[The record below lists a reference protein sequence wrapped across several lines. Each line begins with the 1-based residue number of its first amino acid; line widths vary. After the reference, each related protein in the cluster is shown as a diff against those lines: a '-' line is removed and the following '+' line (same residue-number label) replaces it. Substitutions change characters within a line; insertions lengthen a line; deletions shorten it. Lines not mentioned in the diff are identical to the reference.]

1 MPIAPGRGILAAL
14 IVAAPLLAQT
24 VPVKEHTLSNG
35 MRLLLVERH
44 DEPTVAAGWVARV
57 GSANEAVGATGMA
70 HFFEHMMFKGTNTI
84 GTKDAKR
91 DAELNALQ
99 DKVQA
104 GIRDEITLLRER
116 QRRGEILDIQDPKA
130 RSERHQQLLKDFDAL
145 VKEQRAII
153 VKDEMDLIYKQAG
166 ATGLN
171 ANTSNDR
178 TFYHLT
184 VPSNKLELWAWME
197 SDRLKNAVFREFYSE
212 RDVILEERRQR
223 VDATPTGK
231 IMEAFFAMTWEA
243 HPYRWP
249 VVGWP
254 SDISQVNR
262 EVADRFFTTY
272 YAPNNITAVLV
283 GDIRAEEAIPMMER
297 YFGRIPRNTR
307 GVPEVITTDPAQ
319 VAQQRMDA
327 EAETTP
333 MVFASYKGIPS
344 VHQDAAALDILGSV
358 LNGQSGRLNKELVL
372 KQKAAAAAQ
381 AFNRT
386 QKYAG
391 AFFVIGVP
399 TPERKLEEVEPMLYA
414 EVEKIQ
420 KDGITDQELQKV
432 KNQVLA
438 DAYRR
443 LESNGGLVAQLA
455 EAEGAGSYKD
465 FLIEPETLQKVTKE
479 DVQRVAKKY
488 LTPENRSVLS
498 IRRKQAPAGPTGPE
512 DPELAKLPEALRG
525 NAKMALAQFEKETDV
540 AKLKE
545 GLAQM
550 EAQADK
556 LPPQVKPL
564 VEFLMQKLRARI
576 QKLEAK

>member
-1 MPIAPGRGILAAL
+1 MTISPGRGLVAAL
-14 IVAAPLLAQT
+14 VAAAPLLAQT

-57 GSANEAVGATGMA
+57 GSANETVGATGMA

-104 GIRDEITLLRER
+104 GIREEIGILREK
-116 QRRGEILDIQDPKA
+116 QRRGEISDIQDPKV

-153 VKDEMDLIYKQAG
+153 VKDEMDSIYKQAG

-178 TFYHLT
+178 TFFHIT
-184 VPSNKLELWAWME
+184 VPSNKLELWSWLE

-212 RDVILEERRQR
+212 RDVILEERRLR
-223 VDATPTGK
+223 TEATPTGR

-243 HPYRWP
+243 HPYHWP
-249 VVGWP
+249 VLGWP

-262 EVADRFFTTY
+262 EVADRFFATF
-272 YAPNNITAVLV
+272 YAPNNITAILV
-283 GDIRAEEAIPMMER
+283 GDFKTDEAIAMMER
-297 YFGRIPRNTR
+297 YFGRIPRGTR
-307 GVPEVITTDPAQ
+307 PVPVVLTTDPAQ
-319 VAQQRMDA
+319 VAPQRMDA
-327 EAETTP
+327 EAESTP
-333 MVFASYKGIPS
+333 MVFASYKGVSS

-372 KQKAAAAAQ
+372 KQKAAAFAQ

-391 AFFVIGVP
+391 SFFVIGAP
-399 TPERKLEEVEPMLYA
+399 TPDRKVEDVEPMLYA
-414 EVEKIQ
+414 EIEKIQ

-438 DAYRR
+438 DSFRR

-465 FLIEPETLQKVTKE
+465 FLVEPENLKKVTKA
-479 DVQRVAKKY
+479 DVQRVAQKY
-488 LTPENRSVLS
+488 LTKENRSVLTL
-498 IRRKQAPAGPTGPE
+498 RRKAAPAGPE
-512 DPELAKLPEALRG
+512 DPELAKLPEQLRP

-545 GLAQM
+545 GLAQI

-556 LPPQVKPL
+556 VPPQVKPL
-564 VEFLMQKLRARI
+564 IEFLVQKLHARI

>member
-1 MPIAPGRGILAAL
+1 MPITPGRGILAAL
-14 IVAAPLLAQT
+14 VAAAPLLAQT

-44 DEPTVAAGWVARV
+44 DEPTIAAGWVARV

-70 HFFEHMMFKGTNTI
+70 HFFEHMMFKGTTTI

-91 DAELNALQ
+91 DAELNGLQ

-104 GIRDEITLLRER
+104 NIREEIAILREK
-116 QRRGEILDIQDPKA
+116 QRRGEIADIQDPKV
-130 RSERHQQLLKDFDAL
+130 RSERHQQLLKEFDAL

-178 TFYHLT
+178 TYYHIT
-184 VPSNKLELWAWME
+184 VPANKLELWAWME

-212 RDVILEERRQR
+212 RDVILEERRQS

-249 VVGWP
+249 VLGWP

-262 EVADRFFTTY
+262 EVAERFFATY
-272 YAPNNITAVLV
+272 YAPNNLTTVLV
-283 GDIRAEEAIPMMER
+283 GDFKTDEAIQMMER
-297 YFGRIPRNTR
+297 YFGRIPRGTNT
-307 GVPEVITTDPAQ
+307 VPAVLTTDPAR
-319 VAQQRMDA
+319 VAPQRMDA
-327 EAETTP
+327 EAESTP
-333 MVFASYKGIPS
+333 MVFASYKGVPS

-372 KQKAAAAAQ
+372 KQKSAAMAQ

-391 AFFVIGVP
+391 SFFVIGAP
-399 TPERKLEEVEPMLYA
+399 TPEKKNEDVEPMLYA
-414 EVEKIQ
+414 EIEKIQ

-438 DAYRR
+438 NSYRR
-443 LESNGGLVAQLA
+443 LESNGGLAAQLA

-465 FLIEPETLQKVTKE
+465 FLTRPEMLQKVTKD

-488 LTPENRSVLS
+488 FTPENRSVLTL
-498 IRRKQAPAGPTGPE
+498 RRKAAPAGPE
-512 DPELAKLPEALRG
+512 DPELAKLPEQFRS
-525 NAKMALAQFEKETDV
+525 NAKMALAQFEKETDI

-545 GLAQM
+545 GLGQM
-550 EAQADK
+550 EAQAEK
-556 LPPQVKPL
+556 VPPQVKPL
-564 VEFLMQKLRARI
+564 IEFLMQKLRARI

>member
-1 MPIAPGRGILAAL
+1 MPIAPGRGIVAAL
-14 IVAAPLLAQT
+14 VAAAPLLAQT

-44 DEPTVAAGWVARV
+44 DEPTIAAGWVARV
-57 GSANEAVGATGMA
+57 GSANEAVGATGIA

-104 GIRDEITLLRER
+104 GIREELSKLRER
-116 QRRGEILDIQDPKA
+116 QRRGEVQDIQDPKA
-130 RSERHQQLLKDFDAL
+130 RSERHQQLLKEFDAL

-178 TFYHLT
+178 TFYHIT
-184 VPSNKLELWAWME
+184 VPANKLELWAWLE

-212 RDVILEERRQR
+212 RDVILEERRLR

-231 IMEAFFAMTWEA
+231 IMESFFAMTWEA

-249 VVGWP
+249 VLGWP

-262 EVADRFFTTY
+262 ETADRFFATY
-272 YAPNNITAVLV
+272 YAPNNITAILV
-283 GDIRAEEAIPMMER
+283 GDFKSDEAVAMMER
-297 YFGRIPRNTR
+297 YFGRVPRGTHAL
-307 GVPEVITTDPAQ
+307 PEVLTTDPAQ

-327 EAETTP
+327 EADSTP
-333 MVFASYKGIPS
+333 MVFASYKGVAS

-372 KQKAAAAAQ
+372 KQKAAAFAQ

-391 AFFVIGVP
+391 SFFVIGAP
-399 TPERKLEEVEPMLYA
+399 TPDRKNEDVEPMLFA
-414 EVEKIQ
+414 EIEKVQ

-438 DAYRR
+438 DSFRR

-465 FLIEPETLQKVTKE
+465 FLVEPELLQKVTRE

-488 LTPENRSVLS
+488 LTKDNRSVLTL
-498 IRRKQAPAGPTGPE
+498 RRTQAPAGPE
-512 DPELAKLPEALRG
+512 DPELAKLPEAMRA
-525 NAKMALAQFEKETDV
+525 NARTALARFEKETDV

-550 EAQADK
+550 ESQADK
-556 LPPQVKPL
+556 APPQIRPL
-564 VEFLMQKLRARI
+564 IEFLVQKLRARI